1 MNPFSLNA
9 SRVQPS
15 QTPVQ
20 AAHIP
25 SPPLQQRNGITF
37 TQGEKDMKALLALI
51 KGWHIEMIKLAQA
64 DLRDANLSKEH
75 VRKQIQNR
83 INGLLFLF
91 ASQSNDV
98 KVKGEDYD
106 IEHRQIWFYTHYFKN
121 FAAYIEA
128 RNQNAC
134 PQLREDQRVYWSQG
148 KSKEYPRFL
157 CLSTQKNY
165 DVHNPHSP
173 AQLLRTYLDFSS
185 MQASN
190 VFTKFVNYLKSPTHH
205 ISRTERTLQDYAQ
218 EVLRLVNAIHASM
231 PRIPK
236 EDVPQTPL
244 MQYWNT
250 NRKALMDEIMEA
262 YRNVLERNTSSKP
275 NPNPNQKLALQRFRQ
290 K

>member
-75 VRKQIQNR
+75 VQEQIKKR

-91 ASQSNDV
+91 ASLPEDV
-98 KVKGEDYD
+98 KVKVEDYD
-106 IEHRQIWFYTHYFKN
+106 IKHRRIRFYTHYFKN
-121 FAAYIEA
+121 FAAYTEA
-128 RNQNAC
+128 RNENVC
-134 PQLREDQRVYWSQG
+134 PPLREENLVLWSQEEH
-148 KSKEYPRFL
+148 KEYPRFL

-165 DVHNPHSP
+165 DVHNTQAPI
-173 AQLLRTYLDFSS
+173 QLKISYLDFSS
-185 MQASN
+185 NQASN
-190 VFTKFVNYLKSPTHH
+190 VTKFVNYLKSPTHH

-218 EVLRLVNAIHASM
+218 EVFCRANNIPASM

-236 EDVPQTPL
+236 EEVPQTPL
-244 MQYWNT
+244 MRYWNT
-250 NRKALMDEIMEA
+250 NREALMDEIMEA

-275 NPNPNQKLALQRFRQ
+275 NPNQKLALQPFRQ